1 MGLFFLP
8 FFSHHEKDLRHY
20 VSQMAPRGRGRLC
33 LRPDCHREGPPR
45 NPHPQLQGCLR
56 RYSERSPPRR
66 LPLRCGSDPPSKT
79 PSSTVITH
87 IKNMMIGVTKGFRY
101 KMRFVYAHFPVN
113 VNITDEKDL
122 IEI

>member
-1 MGLFFLP
+1 MGVLFFLP

-56 RYSERSPPRR
+56 RYLRR
-66 LPLRCGSDPPSKT
+66 KSAKKVTVEMWFGSSKQNAVLR
-79 PSSTVITH
+79 TVITH

-101 KMRFVYAHFPVN
+101 KMRFVYAHF
-113 VNITDEKDL
+113 
-122 IEI
+122 